1 MPDVAKI
8 REAKEFLVSE
18 IVAEADREGVPLS
31 EIERKMLY
39 FSETGWTLP
48 DIMQVNEE
56 FDSKYNQKSYE
67 TKIERLIRHASKR
80 LRKENPARLQSWA
93 AAIRIL
99 KKEDHYILVMF
110 DAAGLKGRS
119 NIDSWR
125 GGVLIAI
132 AIGFLLALRV
142 VERYLGVSVPRVNAY
157 YDSYTINDR
166 LNDYIGYFVVAF
178 IVLVLCGAAYEHFD
192 SKKRLDGIV
201 GRVMA
206 PVSAVIL
213 RLFGVKKN

>member
-1 MPDVAKI
+1 MPDAAKI

-56 FDSKYNQKSYE
+56 FDSKYNQKTYE
-67 TKIERLIRHASKR
+67 TKIERLVRHAAKR
-80 LRKENPARLQSWA
+80 LRNENPARLQSWA
-93 AAIRIL
+93 AAIRLL
-99 KKEDHYILVMF
+99 KKQDHYILVMF

-119 NIDSWR
+119 NVDSWR
-125 GGVLIAI
+125 VGVLVVIV
-132 AIGFLLALRV
+132 IGFLLALRV
-142 VERYLGVSVPRVNAY
+142 VERYLGVWPARVGRF
-157 YDSYTINDR
+157 DSYTVNER

-178 IVLVLCGAAYEHFD
+178 IVLFLCGVAYEHFD
-192 SKKRLDGIV
+192 SKRRLDRILD
-201 GRVMA
+201 RVLA

-213 RLFGVKKN
+213 RLFGVTKK